1 MAQRSPAFAP
11 PLQQAAVARA
21 ALLANVEAC
30 QPDIQAGAA
39 KLDDT
44 GEFPRVAFEMLSSA
58 GVLLAPLPSNLGGY
72 GFGEGDAGARDL
84 ARLLYLLGEANLS
97 VARLFE
103 AHVNALQLILR
114 YGTAPQGRAAAQ
126 DAGAGH
132 LFALWVTDPFEGG
145 AVLDVDEVLHGG
157 KAFCSGA
164 GVATRAVITADTAA
178 GAQMLIVGLQPGSR
192 VAPSQVRLGGMRAAI
207 TGSIDFTGLH
217 AGDDARLGKPGDYLR
232 EPLFS
237 AGAWRG
243 SAAALG
249 GLKALIAVFREEIA
263 RRGRLESPHQ
273 RERFAQMVIA
283 HETARLW
290 VEQAAL
296 RACLEDQP
304 AAAIIAYVNMTR
316 LAVEAACLDAMRAI
330 QRGLGLSA
338 FMAGH
343 PAERLGR
350 DLATYLRQPAPD
362 EVMDLA
368 AAYYLQAGLPGE

>member
-1 MAQRSPAFAP
+1 MAQRSPAFDL
-11 PLQQAAVARA
+11 PLQQTAARA
-21 ALLANVEAC
+21 TLLAKVEAIR
-30 QPDIQAGAA
+30 PDIQAGAA

-44 GEFPRVAFEMLSSA
+44 AQFPQAAFDMLSRT
-58 GVLLAPLPSNLGGY
+58 GLLLAPLPSNLGGL
-72 GFGEGDAGARDL
+72 GFGEGEAGAKDL
-84 ARLLYLLGEANLS
+84 ARLLYLLGDANLS

-103 AHVNALQLILR
+103 AHVNAIQLILR
-114 YGTAPQGRAAAQ
+114 YGTTPQSRIAAR
-126 DAGAGH
+126 DAAAGH
-132 LFALWVTDPFEGG
+132 LFALWVTDAFEGG
-145 AVLDVDEVLHGG
+145 ATLGADGVLCGG

-178 GAQMLIVGLQPGSR
+178 GAQMLVVSLQPGSR
-192 VAPSQVRLGGMRAAI
+192 VAPSRVKLGGMRAAI
-207 TGSIDFTGLH
+207 TGSVDLTGMQL
-217 AGDDARLGKPGDYLR
+217 ADEARLGQPGDYLR

-249 GLKALIAVFREEIA
+249 GLKALVAVFREEIT

-273 RERFAQMVIA
+273 RERFAQLVIA

-304 AAAIIAYVNMTR
+304 ASAITAYVNMTR
-316 LAVEAACLDAMRAI
+316 LAVEAACLDAMRTI

-368 AAYYLQAGLPGE
+368 AAYYLQAGLPGER